1 MEGSRG
7 PGESADLAI
16 LPGSEC
22 LVGRNSGCIF
32 LFCREEMTLDEPA
45 DCVLRGA
52 LAETDVFGE
61 FLIADLD
68 VSTALF
74 GSARECVR
82 SVFLHHYN
90 WRISLR
96 IRRMASGDLH
106 GRQSRVF

>member
-22 LVGRNSGCIF
+22 PISRNGGCIF
-32 LFCREEMTLDEPA
+32 LFCREEATLDEPA

-74 GSARECVR
+74 GFGREPEIDKKAGGAAIVATEVAQK
-82 SVFLHHYN
+82 SMDYVWVKF
-90 WRISLR
+90 
-96 IRRMASGDLH
+96 
-106 GRQSRVF
+106 